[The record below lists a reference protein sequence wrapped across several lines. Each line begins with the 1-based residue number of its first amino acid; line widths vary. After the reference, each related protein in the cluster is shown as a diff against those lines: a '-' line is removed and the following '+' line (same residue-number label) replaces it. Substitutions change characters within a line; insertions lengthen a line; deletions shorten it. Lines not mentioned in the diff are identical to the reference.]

1 MANKTG
7 SQPEVKFCP
16 SCKGELR
23 NIPRSE
29 MRSKGHIRKDGSVSE
44 HTHTYECLN
53 CNTRFEINQER

>member
-29 MRSKGHIRKDGSVSE
+29 MRSKRGAYQILGAMD
-44 HTHTYECLN
+44 Y
-53 CNTRFEINQER
+53 I